1 MMKIKQ
7 YWVACLCAVALPLT
21 LMAQEKTF
29 TLQDLIPGGKNYS
42 RFQPKSIRQLQ
53 WLGDT
58 YLYAKGDSLLQ
69 GILPK
74 GHEQVVL
81 TREGL
86 NGMLQAA
93 GRESVG
99 SLPNFSVVNPSKC
112 HAHERGQLGLL
123 CSQWLFG
130 LYRRT
135 EFAHLVAR

>member
-1 MMKIKQ
+1 MKIKQ

-86 NGMLQAA
+86 NGML
-93 GRESVG
+93 
-99 SLPNFSVVNPSKC
+99 
-112 HAHERGQLGLL
+112 
-123 CSQWLFG
+123 
-130 LYRRT
+130 
-135 EFAHLVAR
+135 